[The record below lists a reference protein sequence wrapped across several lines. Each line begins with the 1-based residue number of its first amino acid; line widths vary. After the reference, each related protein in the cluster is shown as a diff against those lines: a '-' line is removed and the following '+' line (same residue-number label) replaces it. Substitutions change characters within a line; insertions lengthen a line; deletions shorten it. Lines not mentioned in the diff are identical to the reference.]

1 MLCQFERVIFPRD
14 AAASTSGF
22 MIAVYKPC
30 GTLRDA
36 AGQILDRFKAVG
48 YCLPTS
54 NKVKYRME
62 GHWSKTQ
69 KHGIQFEVERY
80 EEVITP
86 TKDGII
92 AYLASGQIRGIG
104 KKTAEKIYETF
115 GQETLQ
121 ILDQE
126 PRKLLTVKGISEKKL
141 RKIIDSYL
149 ANRGARDVIAF
160 LAPHG
165 VTPNRAV
172 KLYREYGEETM
183 DIVRNHP
190 YRLCELAGIAFK
202 TADKLAM
209 SMGIDPLSPERVD
222 EALLYTLTDAE
233 GKGHLCLEKHDFLKA
248 CLKLLDTVGM
258 TEDMAAARAVRLIQD
273 GKLVSYGDSVFKSKT
288 ARTEESLAYEIVRKM
303 HGSVAEYPHLD
314 YAIDQE
320 ERKLGFRLAPEQRE
334 AVKMG
339 LTQKLCVITG
349 GPGTGK
355 TSVQKA
361 LLDLY
366 KERYPAAKIACCAP
380 TGKAARRM
388 EQATGVRAST
398 VHRALGLMANE
409 DGQYGD
415 PEMLEADLVLVDE
428 VSMLDVYLAE
438 KLFRSVAD
446 KSRLILVGDSDQ
458 LPSVGPGAVLKE
470 IIASGLVPVVR
481 LDQVFRQKNGSRIA
495 ANAKLI
501 RHGNLSLE
509 YGSDFEFYDS
519 TDLSVSAEIIESLYL
534 QETAKY
540 GIDNVVLLSPY
551 RQKTETG
558 ANALNQRLQ
567 GKINPPMDGK
577 SDAVHGQR
585 RFRTGDKVMQI
596 KNCEDINNGDIG
608 YIKSITGTQS
618 DSVVRIDFGDGR
630 IVDYE
635 NSDLDMLDL
644 GYACT
649 VHKSQGSEYK
659 SVIINLQCAHSVMLV
674 RPLIYTAITRAK
686 EKVLI
691 VGERRALCTS
701 IRRIDTE
708 RVIRNASVDA
718 FRASRRKQKTEMD
731 IDDPMVAYIHS
742 IQTHDTYT
750 LYSRTFYVKNQ
761 PITVREKYLGEAL
774 QYIIPQ
780 KRAVILLSYFEG
792 YNDTEVANIL
802 GVSQT
807 SIARR
812 KKSALMRLRELM
824 EVRSNDE

>member
-1 MLCQFERVIFPRD
+1 MLCTFERVIFPRD
-14 AAASTSGF
+14 ATASSTGF
-22 MIAVYKPC
+22 MIAIYKPC
-30 GTLRDA
+30 GVLKDA
-36 AGQILDRFKAVG
+36 AGNVLDQFKAVG

-54 NKVKYRME
+54 DKVRYNMTGK
-62 GHWSKTQ
+62 WSKSQ

-86 TKDGII
+86 TREGII

-104 KKTAEKIYETF
+104 KKTAERIYDTF

-121 ILDQE
+121 VLDQE
-126 PRKLLTVKGISEKKL
+126 PKKLFTVRGISEKKL
-141 RKIIDSYL
+141 RKIVDSYL

-165 VTPNRAV
+165 VSPSRAV
-172 KLYREYGEETM
+172 RLYREYGEETM

-190 YRLCELAGIAFK
+190 YRLCELAGIAFR

-209 SMGIDPLSPERVD
+209 SMGIDPLSSERID
-222 EALLYTLTDAE
+222 QALLYTLTDAE
-233 GKGHLCLEKHDFLKA
+233 TKGHLCLEKHAFLKE
-248 CLKLLDTVGM
+248 CLKLLDTAGM
-258 TEDMAAARAVRLIQD
+258 TQDMAASRAVRLIQED
-273 GKLVSYGDSVFKSKT
+273 RLVTYGDSVFKAKT
-288 ARTEESLAYEIVRKM
+288 AGIEESLAYEIVRKM
-303 HGSVAEYPHLD
+303 RGSVEEYPDLD
-314 YAIDQE
+314 DSISGE
-320 ERKLGFRLAPEQRE
+320 ERVLRFRLAPEQRE

-339 LTQKLCVITG
+339 LTSKLSVITG

-355 TSVQKA
+355 TSVQRA

-366 KERYPAAKIACCAP
+366 KKRFPAARIVCCAP

-388 EQATGVRAST
+388 EQSTGVPSAT
-398 VHRALGLMANE
+398 VHRVLGLIANE

-415 PEMLEADLVLVDE
+415 PETLDADLVLVDE

-438 KLFRSVAD
+438 KLFRSIPATA
-446 KSRLILVGDSDQ
+446 RLILVGDSDQ

-470 IIASGLVPVVR
+470 IIASGRVPVVR

-509 YGSDFEFYDS
+509 YGPDFEFYDS
-519 TDLSVSAEIIESLYL
+519 TDMSVSAEIIESLYL
-534 QETAKY
+534 QETARC

-567 GKINPPMDGK
+567 GKVNPPSDGK
-577 SDAVHGQR
+577 MDAVHGQR

-596 KNCEDINNGDIG
+596 KNCEDINNGDVG
-608 YIKSITGTQS
+608 YITSITGTQTE
-618 DSVVRIDFGDGR
+618 SVIRIDFGDGR
-630 IVDYE
+630 LVDYE
-635 NSDLDMLDL
+635 NADLDMLDL

-691 VGERRALCTS
+691 VGERRALCTA

-708 RVIRNASVDA
+708 QRGTKLAQRIREFS
-718 FRASRRKQKTEMD
+718 K
-731 IDDPMVAYIHS
+731 
-742 IQTHDTYT
+742 
-750 LYSRTFYVKNQ
+750 
-761 PITVREKYLGEAL
+761 
-774 QYIIPQ
+774 
-780 KRAVILLSYFEG
+780 
-792 YNDTEVANIL
+792 
-802 GVSQT
+802 
-807 SIARR
+807 
-812 KKSALMRLRELM
+812 
-824 EVRSNDE
+824 

>member
-1 MLCQFERVIFPRD
+1 MLCTFERVIFPRD
-14 AAASTSGF
+14 AAASTTGF
-22 MIAVYKPC
+22 MIAIYRPC
-30 GTLRDA
+30 GVLKDA
-36 AGQILDRFKAVG
+36 AGNILDQFKAVG

-54 NKVKYRME
+54 DKVRYNMTGK
-62 GHWSKTQ
+62 WSKSQ

-86 TKDGII
+86 TREGII

-104 KKTAEKIYETF
+104 KKTAERIYDTF

-121 ILDQE
+121 VLDQE
-126 PRKLLTVKGISEKKL
+126 PKKLLTVRGISEKKL
-141 RKIIDSYL
+141 RKIVDSYL

-165 VTPNRAV
+165 VSPSRAV
-172 KLYREYGEETM
+172 RLYREYGEETM

-190 YRLCELAGIAFK
+190 YRLCELAGIAFR

-209 SMGIDPLSPERVD
+209 SMGIDPLSPERID
-222 EALLYTLTDAE
+222 QALLYTLTDAE
-233 GKGHLCLEKHDFLKA
+233 TKGHLCLEKHAFLKE
-248 CLKLLDTVGM
+248 CLKLLDTAGM
-258 TEDMAAARAVRLIQD
+258 TQDMAASRAVRLIQED
-273 GKLVSYGDSVFKSKT
+273 RLVTYGDSVFKAKT
-288 ARTEESLAYEIVRKM
+288 AGIEESLAYEIVRKM
-303 HGSVAEYPHLD
+303 RGSVEEYPDLD
-314 YAIDQE
+314 DSISGE
-320 ERKLGFRLAPEQRE
+320 ERVLRFRLAPEQCE

-339 LTQKLCVITG
+339 LTSKLCVITG

-355 TSVQKA
+355 TSVQRA

-366 KERYPAAKIACCAP
+366 KKRFPAARIVCCAP

-388 EQATGVRAST
+388 EQSTGVPPAT
-398 VHRALGLMANE
+398 VHRVLGLIANE

-415 PEMLEADLVLVDE
+415 PETLDADLVLVDE

-438 KLFRSVAD
+438 KLFRSIPATA
-446 KSRLILVGDSDQ
+446 RLILVGDSDQ

-470 IIASGLVPVVR
+470 IIASGRVPVVR

-509 YGSDFEFYDS
+509 YGPDFEFYDS
-519 TDLSVSAEIIESLYL
+519 TDMSVSAEIIESLYL
-534 QETAKY
+534 QETARC

-567 GKINPPMDGK
+567 GKVNPPADGK
-577 SDAVHGQR
+577 MDAVHGQR

-596 KNCEDINNGDIG
+596 KNCEDINNGDVG
-608 YIKSITGTQS
+608 YITSITGTQTE
-618 DSVVRIDFGDGR
+618 SVVRIDFGDGQ

-635 NSDLDMLDL
+635 NADLDMLDL

-691 VGERRALCTS
+691 VGERRALCTA

-708 RVIRNASVDA
+708 QRGTKLAQRIREFS
-718 FRASRRKQKTEMD
+718 K
-731 IDDPMVAYIHS
+731 
-742 IQTHDTYT
+742 
-750 LYSRTFYVKNQ
+750 
-761 PITVREKYLGEAL
+761 
-774 QYIIPQ
+774 
-780 KRAVILLSYFEG
+780 
-792 YNDTEVANIL
+792 
-802 GVSQT
+802 
-807 SIARR
+807 
-812 KKSALMRLRELM
+812 
-824 EVRSNDE
+824 

>member
-1 MLCQFERVIFPRD
+1 M
-14 AAASTSGF
+14 TG
-22 MIAVYKPC
+22 K
-30 GTLRDA
+30 
-36 AGQILDRFKAVG
+36 
-48 YCLPTS
+48 
-54 NKVKYRME
+54 
-62 GHWSKTQ
+62 WSKSQ

-86 TKDGII
+86 TREGII

-104 KKTAEKIYETF
+104 KKTAERIYDTF

-121 ILDQE
+121 VLDQE
-126 PRKLLTVKGISEKKL
+126 PKKLLTVRGISEKKL
-141 RKIIDSYL
+141 RKIVDSYL

-165 VTPNRAV
+165 VSPSRAV
-172 KLYREYGEETM
+172 RLYREYREETM

-190 YRLCELAGIAFK
+190 YRLCELAGIAFR

-209 SMGIDPLSPERVD
+209 SMGIDPLSPERID
-222 EALLYTLTDAE
+222 QALLYTLTDAE
-233 GKGHLCLEKHDFLKA
+233 TKGHLCLEKHAFLKE
-248 CLKLLDTVGM
+248 CLKLLDTAGM
-258 TEDMAAARAVRLIQD
+258 TQDMAASRAVRLIQED
-273 GKLVSYGDSVFKSKT
+273 RLVTYGDSVFKAKT
-288 ARTEESLAYEIVRKM
+288 AGIEESLAYEIVRKM
-303 HGSVAEYPHLD
+303 RGSVEEYPDLD
-314 YAIDQE
+314 DSISGE
-320 ERKLGFRLAPEQRE
+320 ERVLRFRLAPEQRE

-339 LTQKLCVITG
+339 LTSKLCVITG

-355 TSVQKA
+355 TSVQRA

-366 KERYPAAKIACCAP
+366 KKRFPAARIVCCAP

-388 EQATGVRAST
+388 EQSTGVPSAT
-398 VHRALGLMANE
+398 VHRVLGLIANE

-415 PEMLEADLVLVDE
+415 PETLDADLVLVDE

-438 KLFRSVAD
+438 KLFRSIPATA
-446 KSRLILVGDSDQ
+446 RLILVGDSDQ

-470 IIASGLVPVVR
+470 IIASGRVPVVR

-509 YGSDFEFYDS
+509 YGPDFEFYDS
-519 TDLSVSAEIIESLYL
+519 TDMSVSAEIIESLYL
-534 QETAKY
+534 QETARC

-567 GKINPPMDGK
+567 GKVNPPADGK
-577 SDAVHGQR
+577 MDAVLGQR

-596 KNCEDINNGDIG
+596 KNCEDINNGDVG
-608 YIKSITGTQS
+608 YITSITGTQTE
-618 DSVVRIDFGDGR
+618 SVIRIDFGDGR

-635 NSDLDMLDL
+635 NADLDMLDL

-691 VGERRALCTS
+691 VGERRALCTA

-708 RVIRNASVDA
+708 QRGTKLAQRIREFS
-718 FRASRRKQKTEMD
+718 K
-731 IDDPMVAYIHS
+731 
-742 IQTHDTYT
+742 
-750 LYSRTFYVKNQ
+750 
-761 PITVREKYLGEAL
+761 
-774 QYIIPQ
+774 
-780 KRAVILLSYFEG
+780 
-792 YNDTEVANIL
+792 
-802 GVSQT
+802 
-807 SIARR
+807 
-812 KKSALMRLRELM
+812 
-824 EVRSNDE
+824 

>member
-1 MLCQFERVIFPRD
+1 MLCTFERVIFPRD
-14 AAASTSGF
+14 ATASSTGF
-22 MIAVYKPC
+22 MIAIYKPC
-30 GTLRDA
+30 GVLKDA
-36 AGQILDRFKAVG
+36 AGNVLDQFKAVG

-54 NKVKYRME
+54 DKVRYNMTGK
-62 GHWSKTQ
+62 WSKSQ

-86 TKDGII
+86 TREGII

-104 KKTAEKIYETF
+104 KKTAERIYDTF

-121 ILDQE
+121 VLDQE
-126 PRKLLTVKGISEKKL
+126 PKKLLTVRGISEKKL
-141 RKIIDSYL
+141 RKIVDSYL

-165 VTPNRAV
+165 VSPSRAV
-172 KLYREYGEETM
+172 RLYREYGEETM

-190 YRLCELAGIAFK
+190 YRLCELAGIAFR

-209 SMGIDPLSPERVD
+209 SMGIDPLSSERID
-222 EALLYTLTDAE
+222 QALLYTLTDAE
-233 GKGHLCLEKHDFLKA
+233 TKGHLCLEKHAFLKE
-248 CLKLLDTVGM
+248 CLKLLDTAGM
-258 TEDMAAARAVRLIQD
+258 TQDMAASRAVRLIQED
-273 GKLVSYGDSVFKSKT
+273 RLVTYGDSVFKAKT
-288 ARTEESLAYEIVRKM
+288 AGIEESLAYEIVRKM
-303 HGSVAEYPHLD
+303 RGSVEEYPDLD
-314 YAIDQE
+314 DSISGE
-320 ERKLGFRLAPEQRE
+320 ERVLRFRLAPEQRE

-339 LTQKLCVITG
+339 LTSKLCVITG

-355 TSVQKA
+355 TSVQRA

-366 KERYPAAKIACCAP
+366 KKRFPAARIVCCAP

-388 EQATGVRAST
+388 EQSTGVPSAT
-398 VHRALGLMANE
+398 VHRVLGLIANE

-415 PEMLEADLVLVDE
+415 PETLDADLVLVDE

-438 KLFRSVAD
+438 KLFRSIPATA
-446 KSRLILVGDSDQ
+446 RLILVGDSDQ

-470 IIASGLVPVVR
+470 IIASGRVPVVR

-509 YGSDFEFYDS
+509 YGPDFEFYDS
-519 TDLSVSAEIIESLYL
+519 TDMSVSAEIIESLYL
-534 QETAKY
+534 QETARC

-567 GKINPPMDGK
+567 GKVNPPSDGK
-577 SDAVHGQR
+577 MDAVHGQR

-596 KNCEDINNGDIG
+596 KNCEDINNGDVG
-608 YIKSITGTQS
+608 YITSITGTQTE
-618 DSVVRIDFGDGR
+618 SVVRIDFGDDR
-630 IVDYE
+630 LVDYE
-635 NSDLDMLDL
+635 NADLDMLDL

-691 VGERRALCTS
+691 VGERRALCTA

-708 RVIRNASVDA
+708 QRGTKLAQRIREFS
-718 FRASRRKQKTEMD
+718 K
-731 IDDPMVAYIHS
+731 
-742 IQTHDTYT
+742 
-750 LYSRTFYVKNQ
+750 
-761 PITVREKYLGEAL
+761 
-774 QYIIPQ
+774 
-780 KRAVILLSYFEG
+780 
-792 YNDTEVANIL
+792 
-802 GVSQT
+802 
-807 SIARR
+807 
-812 KKSALMRLRELM
+812 
-824 EVRSNDE
+824 

>member
-1 MLCQFERVIFPRD
+1 MLCTFERVIFPRD
-14 AAASTSGF
+14 AAASTTGF
-22 MIAVYKPC
+22 MIAIYRPC
-30 GTLRDA
+30 GVLKDA
-36 AGQILDRFKAVG
+36 AGNILDQFKAVG

-54 NKVKYRME
+54 DKVRYNMTGK
-62 GHWSKTQ
+62 WSKSQ

-86 TKDGII
+86 TREGII

-104 KKTAEKIYETF
+104 KKTAERIYDTF

-121 ILDQE
+121 VLDQE
-126 PRKLLTVKGISEKKL
+126 PKKLLTVRGISEKKL
-141 RKIIDSYL
+141 RKIVDSYL

-165 VTPNRAV
+165 VSPSRAV
-172 KLYREYGEETM
+172 RLYREYGEETM

-190 YRLCELAGIAFK
+190 YRLCELAGIAFR

-209 SMGIDPLSPERVD
+209 SMGIDPLSPERID
-222 EALLYTLTDAE
+222 QALLYTLTDAE
-233 GKGHLCLEKHDFLKA
+233 TKGHLCLEKHAFLKE
-248 CLKLLDTVGM
+248 CLKLLDTAGM
-258 TEDMAAARAVRLIQD
+258 TQDMAASRAVRLIQED
-273 GKLVSYGDSVFKSKT
+273 RLVTFGDSVFKAKT
-288 ARTEESLAYEIVRKM
+288 AGIEESLAYEIVRKM
-303 HGSVAEYPHLD
+303 RGSVEEYPDLD
-314 YAIDQE
+314 DSISGE
-320 ERKLGFRLAPEQRE
+320 ERVLRFRLAPEQRE

-339 LTQKLCVITG
+339 LTSKLCVITG

-355 TSVQKA
+355 TSVQRA

-366 KERYPAAKIACCAP
+366 KKRFPAARIVCCAP

-388 EQATGVRAST
+388 EQSTGVPSAT
-398 VHRALGLMANE
+398 VHRVLGLIANE

-415 PEMLEADLVLVDE
+415 PETLDADLVLVDE

-438 KLFRSVAD
+438 KLFRSIPATA
-446 KSRLILVGDSDQ
+446 RLILVGDSDQ

-470 IIASGLVPVVR
+470 IIASGRVPVVR

-509 YGSDFEFYDS
+509 YGPDFEFYDS
-519 TDLSVSAEIIESLYL
+519 TDMSVSAEIIESLYL
-534 QETAKY
+534 QETARC

-567 GKINPPMDGK
+567 GKVNPPADGK
-577 SDAVHGQR
+577 MDAVHGQR

-596 KNCEDINNGDIG
+596 KNCEDINNGDVG
-608 YIKSITGTQS
+608 YITSITGTQTE
-618 DSVVRIDFGDGR
+618 SVVRIDFGDGR

-635 NSDLDMLDL
+635 NADLDMLDL

-691 VGERRALCTS
+691 VGERRALCTA

-708 RVIRNASVDA
+708 QRGTKLAQRIREFS
-718 FRASRRKQKTEMD
+718 K
-731 IDDPMVAYIHS
+731 
-742 IQTHDTYT
+742 
-750 LYSRTFYVKNQ
+750 
-761 PITVREKYLGEAL
+761 
-774 QYIIPQ
+774 
-780 KRAVILLSYFEG
+780 
-792 YNDTEVANIL
+792 
-802 GVSQT
+802 
-807 SIARR
+807 
-812 KKSALMRLRELM
+812 
-824 EVRSNDE
+824 

>member
-1 MLCQFERVIFPRD
+1 MLCTFERVIFPRD
-14 AAASTSGF
+14 ATASSTGF
-22 MIAVYKPC
+22 MIAIYKPC
-30 GTLRDA
+30 GVLRDA
-36 AGQILDRFKAVG
+36 AGNILTQFKAVG

-54 NKVKYRME
+54 DKVRYNMTGK
-62 GHWSKTQ
+62 WSKSQ
-69 KHGIQFEVERY
+69 KHGVQFEVERY

-86 TKDGII
+86 TREGII

-104 KKTAEKIYETF
+104 KKTAERIYDTF

-121 ILDQE
+121 VLDQD
-126 PRKLLTVKGISEKKL
+126 PKKLLTVRGISEKKL
-141 RKIIDSYL
+141 RKIVDSYL

-165 VTPNRAV
+165 VSPSRAV
-172 KLYREYGEETM
+172 RLYREYGEETM

-190 YRLCELAGIAFK
+190 YRLCELAGIAFR

-209 SMGIDPLSPERVD
+209 SMGIDPLSPERID
-222 EALLYTLTDAE
+222 QALLYTLTDAE
-233 GKGHLCLEKHDFLKA
+233 TKGHLCLEKLAFLKE
-248 CLKLLDTVGM
+248 CLKLLDTAGM
-258 TEDMAAARAVRLIQD
+258 TQDMAASRAVKLIQED
-273 GKLVSYGDSVFKSKT
+273 RLVTYGDSVFKTKT
-288 ARTEESLAYEIVRKM
+288 AGIEESLAYEIARKM
-303 HGSVAEYPHLD
+303 RGSVEEYPDLD
-314 YAIDQE
+314 NSISGE
-320 ERKLGFRLAPEQRE
+320 ERVLRFRLAPEQCE

-339 LTQKLCVITG
+339 LTSKLCVITG

-355 TSVQKA
+355 TSVQRA

-366 KERYPAAKIACCAP
+366 KKRFPAARIVCCAP

-388 EQATGVRAST
+388 EQSTGVPSAT
-398 VHRALGLMANE
+398 VHRVLGLIANE

-415 PEMLEADLVLVDE
+415 PETLDADLVLVDE

-438 KLFRSVAD
+438 KLFRSIPATA
-446 KSRLILVGDSDQ
+446 RLILVGDSDQ

-470 IIASGLVPVVR
+470 IIASGRVPVVR

-509 YGSDFEFYDS
+509 YGPDFEFYDS
-519 TDLSVSAEIIESLYL
+519 TDMSVSAEIIESLYL
-534 QETAKY
+534 QETARC

-567 GKINPPMDGK
+567 GKVNPPADGK
-577 SDAVHGQR
+577 MDAVHGQR

-596 KNCEDINNGDIG
+596 KNCEDINNGDVG
-608 YIKSITGTQS
+608 YITSITGTQTE
-618 DSVVRIDFGDGR
+618 SVIRIDFGDGR
-630 IVDYE
+630 LVDYE
-635 NSDLDMLDL
+635 NADLDMLDL

-674 RPLIYTAITRAK
+674 RPLIYTAISRAK

-691 VGERRALCTS
+691 VGERRALCTA

-708 RVIRNASVDA
+708 QRGTKLAQRIREFS
-718 FRASRRKQKTEMD
+718 K
-731 IDDPMVAYIHS
+731 
-742 IQTHDTYT
+742 
-750 LYSRTFYVKNQ
+750 
-761 PITVREKYLGEAL
+761 
-774 QYIIPQ
+774 
-780 KRAVILLSYFEG
+780 
-792 YNDTEVANIL
+792 
-802 GVSQT
+802 
-807 SIARR
+807 
-812 KKSALMRLRELM
+812 
-824 EVRSNDE
+824 

>member
-1 MLCQFERVIFPRD
+1 MLCKFEKVIFPRD
-14 AAASTSGF
+14 PAASSSGF
-22 MIAVYKPC
+22 MIAIYKPC

-36 AGQILDRFKAVG
+36 AGNVLDSFKAVG

-54 NKVKYRME
+54 NKVKYRLE
-62 GHWSKTQ
+62 GKWSKSQ
-69 KHGIQFEVERY
+69 KHGIQFDVERY
-80 EEVITP
+80 EEVIMP
-86 TKDGII
+86 TREGII

-104 KKTAEKIYETF
+104 KKTAERIYDTF
-115 GQETLQ
+115 GQQTLQ
-121 ILDQE
+121 VLDQE
-126 PRKLLTVKGISEKKL
+126 PKKLLTVKGISENKL
-141 RKIIDSYL
+141 QKIIDSYL

-165 VTPNRAV
+165 ITPNRAV

-202 TADKLAM
+202 TADKIAM

-222 EALLYTLTDAE
+222 QALLYTLTDAE
-233 GKGHLCLEKHDFLKA
+233 VKGHLCLEKHVFLKE
-248 CLKLLDTVGM
+248 CLKLLDTAGM
-258 TEDMAAARAVRLIQD
+258 TQDMAVARAVKLIQED
-273 GKLVSYGDSVFKSKT
+273 KLITYGDSVFKAKT
-288 ARTEESLAYEIVRKM
+288 AWIEESLAHEIVRKM
-303 HGSVAEYPHLD
+303 KGSVESYPDLD
-314 YAIDQE
+314 ESIAAE
-320 ERKLGFRLAPEQRE
+320 ERILRFRLAPEQRE

-339 LTQKLCVITG
+339 LTSKLCVITG

-366 KERYPAAKIACCAP
+366 KKRYPEAKIACCAP

-388 EQATGVRAST
+388 EQSTGVSSCT
-398 VHRALGLMANE
+398 VHRALGLIANE

-415 PEMLEADLVLVDE
+415 PETLDADLVLVDE

-438 KLFRSVAD
+438 KLFRSVSATA
-446 KSRLILVGDSDQ
+446 RLILVGDSDQ

-470 IIASGLVPVVR
+470 IIASNQVPVVR

-509 YGSDFEFYDS
+509 YGPDFEFYDS
-519 TDLSVSAEIIESLYL
+519 TDLSVSADIIETLYL

-558 ANALNQRLQ
+558 ANALNHRLQ
-567 GKINPPMDGK
+567 DKVNPPAEGKI
-577 SDAVHGQR
+577 DAVHGQR

-596 KNCEDINNGDIG
+596 KNCEDINNGDVG
-608 YIKSITGTQS
+608 YVTSITGTQT

-630 IVDYE
+630 VVDYE

-649 VHKSQGSEYK
+649 VHKSQGSEFK

-686 EKVLI
+686 EKVMI
-691 VGERRALCTS
+691 VGERRALCTA
-701 IRRIDTE
+701 IRRVDTE
-708 RVIRNASVDA
+708 QRGTKLAQRIND
-718 FRASRRKQKTEMD
+718 F
-731 IDDPMVAYIHS
+731 
-742 IQTHDTYT
+742 
-750 LYSRTFYVKNQ
+750 VK
-761 PITVREKYLGEAL
+761 
-774 QYIIPQ
+774 
-780 KRAVILLSYFEG
+780 
-792 YNDTEVANIL
+792 
-802 GVSQT
+802 
-807 SIARR
+807 
-812 KKSALMRLRELM
+812 
-824 EVRSNDE
+824 

>member
-1 MLCQFERVIFPRD
+1 MLCTFERVIFPRD
-14 AAASTSGF
+14 AAASTTGF
-22 MIAVYKPC
+22 MIAIYRPC
-30 GTLRDA
+30 GVLKDA
-36 AGQILDRFKAVG
+36 AGNILDQFKAVG

-54 NKVKYRME
+54 DKVRYNMTGK
-62 GHWSKTQ
+62 WSKSQ

-86 TKDGII
+86 TREGII

-104 KKTAEKIYETF
+104 KKTAERIYDTF

-126 PRKLLTVKGISEKKL
+126 PKKLLTVRGISEKKL
-141 RKIIDSYL
+141 RKIVDSYL

-165 VTPNRAV
+165 VSPSRAV
-172 KLYREYGEETM
+172 RLYREYGEETM

-190 YRLCELAGIAFK
+190 YRLCELAGIAFR

-209 SMGIDPLSPERVD
+209 SMGIDPLSPERID
-222 EALLYTLTDAE
+222 QALLYTLTDAE
-233 GKGHLCLEKHDFLKA
+233 TKGHLCLEKHAFLKE
-248 CLKLLDTVGM
+248 CLKLLDTAGM
-258 TEDMAAARAVRLIQD
+258 TQDMAASRAVRLIQED
-273 GKLVSYGDSVFKSKT
+273 RLVTYGDSVFKAKT
-288 ARTEESLAYEIVRKM
+288 AGIEESLAYEIVRKM
-303 HGSVAEYPHLD
+303 RGSVEEYPDLD
-314 YAIDQE
+314 DSISGE
-320 ERKLGFRLAPEQRE
+320 ERVLRFRLAPEQRE

-339 LTQKLCVITG
+339 LTSKLCVITG

-355 TSVQKA
+355 TSVQRA

-366 KERYPAAKIACCAP
+366 KKRFPAARIVCCAP

-388 EQATGVRAST
+388 EQSTGVPSAT
-398 VHRALGLMANE
+398 VHRVLGLIANE

-415 PEMLEADLVLVDE
+415 PETLDADLVLVDE

-438 KLFRSVAD
+438 KLFRSIPATA
-446 KSRLILVGDSDQ
+446 RLILVGDSDQ

-470 IIASGLVPVVR
+470 IIASGRVPVVR

-509 YGSDFEFYDS
+509 YGPDFEFYDS
-519 TDLSVSAEIIESLYL
+519 TDMSVSAEIIESLYL
-534 QETAKY
+534 QETARC

-567 GKINPPMDGK
+567 GKVNPPADGK
-577 SDAVHGQR
+577 MDAVHGQR

-596 KNCEDINNGDIG
+596 KNCEDINNGDVG
-608 YIKSITGTQS
+608 YITSITGTQTE
-618 DSVVRIDFGDGR
+618 SVVRIDFGDGR
-630 IVDYE
+630 LVDYE
-635 NSDLDMLDL
+635 NADLDMLDL

-691 VGERRALCTS
+691 VGERRALCTA

-708 RVIRNASVDA
+708 QRGTKLAQRIREFS
-718 FRASRRKQKTEMD
+718 K
-731 IDDPMVAYIHS
+731 
-742 IQTHDTYT
+742 
-750 LYSRTFYVKNQ
+750 
-761 PITVREKYLGEAL
+761 
-774 QYIIPQ
+774 
-780 KRAVILLSYFEG
+780 
-792 YNDTEVANIL
+792 
-802 GVSQT
+802 
-807 SIARR
+807 
-812 KKSALMRLRELM
+812 
-824 EVRSNDE
+824 

>member
-1 MLCQFERVIFPRD
+1 
-14 AAASTSGF
+14 
-22 MIAVYKPC
+22 MIAIYKPC

-36 AGQILDRFKAVG
+36 AGHVLDQFKAVG

-54 NKVKYRME
+54 DKVKYRME
-62 GHWSKTQ
+62 GRWSKSQ

-80 EEVITP
+80 EEVIAP
-86 TKDGII
+86 TKEGII
-92 AYLASGQIRGIG
+92 AYLASGQIKGIG
-104 KKTAEKIYETF
+104 KKTAERIYETF

-121 ILDQE
+121 VLDQD
-126 PRKLLTVKGISEKKL
+126 PKKLLKVKGISEKKL

-165 VTPNRAV
+165 VSPNRAV

-222 EALLYTLTDAE
+222 QALLYTLTDAE
-233 GKGHLCLEKHDFLKA
+233 TKGHLCLEKHDFLKE
-248 CLKLLDTVGM
+248 CLKLLDTNGM
-258 TEDMAAARAVRLIQD
+258 TQDMAAARAVKLIQED
-273 GKLVSYGDSVFKSKT
+273 KLITYDNSVFKSRT
-288 ARTEESLAYEIVRKM
+288 ARVEESLAYEIVRKV
-303 HGSVAEYPHLD
+303 HGSVPDYPDLD
-314 YAIDQE
+314 EAISEE
-320 ERKLGFRLAPEQRE
+320 ERALRFRLAPEQRE
-334 AVKMG
+334 AIKMV
-339 LTQKLCVITG
+339 LTSRLCVITG

-355 TSVQKA
+355 TSVQRA

-366 KERYPAAKIACCAP
+366 KKKYPAAKIACCAP

-388 EQATGVRAST
+388 EQSTGVPSTT
-398 VHRALGLMANE
+398 VHRALGLIANE

-415 PEMLEADLVLVDE
+415 PETLDADLVLVDE

-438 KLFRSVAD
+438 KLFRSVPATA
-446 KSRLILVGDSDQ
+446 RLILVGDSDQ

-470 IIASGLVPVVR
+470 IIASDMVPVVR

-509 YGSDFEFYDS
+509 YGPDFEFYDS

-567 GKINPPMDGK
+567 GKINPPGVGK
-577 SDAVHGQR
+577 YDAVHGQR

-596 KNCEDINNGDIG
+596 KNCDEINNGDVG
-608 YIKSITGTQS
+608 YITSITGTQS

-630 IVDYE
+630 VVEYE

-686 EKVLI
+686 ERVLI
-691 VGERRALCTS
+691 VGERRALCTA
-701 IRRIDTE
+701 IRRTDTE
-708 RVIRNASVDA
+708 QRGTKLAQR
-718 FRASRRKQKTEMD
+718 
-731 IDDPMVAYIHS
+731 
-742 IQTHDTYT
+742 IQDF
-750 LYSRTFYVKNQ
+750 SK
-761 PITVREKYLGEAL
+761 
-774 QYIIPQ
+774 
-780 KRAVILLSYFEG
+780 
-792 YNDTEVANIL
+792 
-802 GVSQT
+802 
-807 SIARR
+807 
-812 KKSALMRLRELM
+812 
-824 EVRSNDE
+824 

>member
-14 AAASTSGF
+14 ATMSTSGF
-22 MIAVYKPC
+22 MIAMYRPC
-30 GTLRDA
+30 GTLKDA

-54 NKVKYRME
+54 DKVKYRME
-62 GHWSKTQ
+62 GHWSKSQ

-86 TKDGII
+86 TREGII
-92 AYLASGQIRGIG
+92 AYLASGQIKGVG
-104 KKTAEKIYETF
+104 KKTAERIYDTF
-115 GQETLQ
+115 GLETLQ

-126 PRKLLTVKGISEKKL
+126 PKKLLTVHGISEKKL
-141 RKIIDSYL
+141 QKIVNSYL

-172 KLYREYGEETM
+172 KLYRQYGEETM

-233 GKGHLCLEKHDFLKA
+233 SKGHLCLEKHVFLRE
-248 CLKLLDTVGM
+248 CLKLLDTEGM
-258 TEDMAAARAVRLIQD
+258 TQDMAAARAVHLIQKD
-273 GKLVSYGDSVFKSKT
+273 KLVTYGDSVFRTKT
-288 ARTEESLAYEIVRKM
+288 ARTEESLAYEIVKKL
-303 HGSVAEYPHLD
+303 HGSVPDYPNLD
-314 YAIDQE
+314 ADITEE
-320 ERKLGFRLAPEQRE
+320 ERKLHFRLAPEQRE
-334 AVKMG
+334 AIKMA
-339 LTQKLCVITG
+339 LTSKLCVITG

-355 TSVQKA
+355 TSVQHA

-366 KERYPAAKIACCAP
+366 KKRFPAAKIACCAP

-388 EQATGVRAST
+388 EQSTGVPSST
-398 VHRALGLMANE
+398 VHRALGLLANE
-409 DGQYGD
+409 DGEYSEPG
-415 PEMLEADLVLVDE
+415 MIEADLVLVDE
-428 VSMLDVYLAE
+428 VSMLDLYLAE
-438 KLFRSVAD
+438 KLFRSIPAT
-446 KSRLILVGDSDQ
+446 SRLILVGDSDQ

-470 IIASGLVPVVR
+470 IIACGLVPVIR

-501 RHGNLSLE
+501 RHGNLGLE
-509 YGSDFEFYDS
+509 YGPDFEFYDS

-534 QETAKY
+534 QETTKY

-567 GKINPPMDGK
+567 GKINPPGEGK

-596 KNCEDINNGDIG
+596 KNCDDINNGDVG
-608 YIKSITGTQS
+608 YITSITGSQS
-618 DSVVRIDFGDGR
+618 ESVVRIDFGDGR
-630 IVDYE
+630 VIDYE
-635 NSDLDMLDL
+635 NGDLDMLDL

-686 EKVLI
+686 ERVLI
-691 VGERRALCTS
+691 VGERRALCTA

-708 RVIRNASVDA
+708 QRGTKLAQRI
-718 FRASRRKQKTEMD
+718 
-731 IDDPMVAYIHS
+731 ID
-742 IQTHDTYT
+742 
-750 LYSRTFYVKNQ
+750 F
-761 PITVREKYLGEAL
+761 
-774 QYIIPQ
+774 
-780 KRAVILLSYFEG
+780 
-792 YNDTEVANIL
+792 
-802 GVSQT
+802 
-807 SIARR
+807 
-812 KKSALMRLRELM
+812 
-824 EVRSNDE
+824 SN

>member
-1 MLCQFERVIFPRD
+1 M
-14 AAASTSGF
+14 TG
-22 MIAVYKPC
+22 K
-30 GTLRDA
+30 
-36 AGQILDRFKAVG
+36 
-48 YCLPTS
+48 
-54 NKVKYRME
+54 
-62 GHWSKTQ
+62 WSKSQ

-86 TKDGII
+86 TREGII

-104 KKTAEKIYETF
+104 KKTAERIYDTF

-121 ILDQE
+121 VLDQE
-126 PRKLLTVKGISEKKL
+126 PKKL
-141 RKIIDSYL
+141 RKIVDSYL

-165 VTPNRAV
+165 VSPSRAV
-172 KLYREYGEETM
+172 RLYREYGEETM

-190 YRLCELAGIAFK
+190 YRLCELAGIAFR

-209 SMGIDPLSPERVD
+209 SMGIDPLSSERID
-222 EALLYTLTDAE
+222 QALLYTLTDAE
-233 GKGHLCLEKHDFLKA
+233 TKGHLCLEKHAFLKE
-248 CLKLLDTVGM
+248 CLKLLDTAGM
-258 TEDMAAARAVRLIQD
+258 TQDMAASRAVRLIQEER
-273 GKLVSYGDSVFKSKT
+273 LVTYGDSVFKAKT
-288 ARTEESLAYEIVRKM
+288 AGIEESLAYEIVRKM
-303 HGSVAEYPHLD
+303 RGSVEEYPDLD
-314 YAIDQE
+314 DSISGE
-320 ERKLGFRLAPEQRE
+320 ERVLRFRLAPEQRE

-339 LTQKLCVITG
+339 LTSKLCVITG

-355 TSVQKA
+355 TSVQRA

-366 KERYPAAKIACCAP
+366 KKRFPAARIVCCAP

-388 EQATGVRAST
+388 EQSTGVPSAT
-398 VHRALGLMANE
+398 VHRVLGLIANE

-415 PEMLEADLVLVDE
+415 PETLDADLVLVDE

-438 KLFRSVAD
+438 KLFRSIPATA
-446 KSRLILVGDSDQ
+446 RLILVGDSDQ

-470 IIASGLVPVVR
+470 IIASGRVPVVR

-509 YGSDFEFYDS
+509 YGPDFEFYDS
-519 TDLSVSAEIIESLYL
+519 TDMSVSAEIIESLYL
-534 QETAKY
+534 QETARC

-567 GKINPPMDGK
+567 GKVNPPSDGK
-577 SDAVHGQR
+577 MDAVHGQR

-596 KNCEDINNGDIG
+596 KNCEDINNGDVG
-608 YIKSITGTQS
+608 YITSITGTQTE
-618 DSVVRIDFGDGR
+618 SVVRIDFGDGR
-630 IVDYE
+630 LVDYE
-635 NSDLDMLDL
+635 NADLDMLDL

-691 VGERRALCTS
+691 VGERRALCTA

-708 RVIRNASVDA
+708 QRGTKLAQRIREFS
-718 FRASRRKQKTEMD
+718 K
-731 IDDPMVAYIHS
+731 
-742 IQTHDTYT
+742 
-750 LYSRTFYVKNQ
+750 
-761 PITVREKYLGEAL
+761 
-774 QYIIPQ
+774 
-780 KRAVILLSYFEG
+780 
-792 YNDTEVANIL
+792 
-802 GVSQT
+802 
-807 SIARR
+807 
-812 KKSALMRLRELM
+812 
-824 EVRSNDE
+824 

>member
-1 MLCQFERVIFPRD
+1 MLCKFEKVIFPRD
-14 AAASTSGF
+14 PAASNSGF
-22 MIAVYKPC
+22 MIAIYKPC

-36 AGQILDRFKAVG
+36 AGNVLDSFKAVG

-54 NKVKYRME
+54 NKVKYRLE
-62 GHWSKTQ
+62 GKWSKSQ
-69 KHGIQFEVERY
+69 KHGIQFDVERY
-80 EEVITP
+80 EEVIMP
-86 TKDGII
+86 TREGII

-104 KKTAEKIYETF
+104 KKTAERIYDTF
-115 GQETLQ
+115 GQQTLQ
-121 ILDQE
+121 VLDQE
-126 PRKLLTVKGISEKKL
+126 PKKLLTVKGISENKL
-141 RKIIDSYL
+141 QKIIDSYL

-165 VTPNRAV
+165 ITPNRAV

-202 TADKLAM
+202 TADKIAM

-222 EALLYTLTDAE
+222 QALLYTLTDAE
-233 GKGHLCLEKHDFLKA
+233 SKGHLCLEKHVFLKE
-248 CLKLLDTVGM
+248 CLKLLDTAGM
-258 TEDMAAARAVRLIQD
+258 TQDMAAARAVKLIQED
-273 GKLVSYGDSVFKSKT
+273 KLITYGDSVFKAKT
-288 ARTEESLAYEIVRKM
+288 AWIEESLAHEIVQKM
-303 HGSVAEYPHLD
+303 KGSVESYPDLD
-314 YAIDQE
+314 ESIAAE
-320 ERKLGFRLAPEQRE
+320 ERVLRFRLAPEQRE

-339 LTQKLCVITG
+339 LTSKLCVITG

-355 TSVQKA
+355 TSVQRA

-366 KERYPAAKIACCAP
+366 KKRYPEAKIACCAP

-388 EQATGVRAST
+388 EQSTGVSSST
-398 VHRALGLMANE
+398 VHRALGLIANE

-415 PEMLEADLVLVDE
+415 PETLDADLVLVDE

-438 KLFRSVAD
+438 KLFRSVSATA
-446 KSRLILVGDSDQ
+446 RLILVGDSDQ

-470 IIASGLVPVVR
+470 IIASNQVPVVR

-509 YGSDFEFYDS
+509 YGPDFEFYDS
-519 TDLSVSAEIIESLYL
+519 TDLSVSADIIETLYL

-567 GKINPPMDGK
+567 DKVNPPAEGK
-577 SDAVHGQR
+577 MDAVHGQR

-596 KNCEDINNGDIG
+596 KNCEDINNGDVG
-608 YIKSITGTQS
+608 YVTSITGTQT

-630 IVDYE
+630 VVDYE

-649 VHKSQGSEYK
+649 VHKSQGSEFK

-686 EKVLI
+686 EKVMI
-691 VGERRALCTS
+691 VGERRALCTA
-701 IRRIDTE
+701 IRRVDTE
-708 RVIRNASVDA
+708 QRGTKLAQRI
-718 FRASRRKQKTEMD
+718 
-731 IDDPMVAYIHS
+731 
-742 IQTHDTYT
+742 
-750 LYSRTFYVKNQ
+750 
-761 PITVREKYLGEAL
+761 
-774 QYIIPQ
+774 
-780 KRAVILLSYFEG
+780 
-792 YNDTEVANIL
+792 NDFI
-802 GVSQT
+802 
-807 SIARR
+807 
-812 KKSALMRLRELM
+812 K
-824 EVRSNDE
+824 

>member
-22 MIAVYKPC
+22 MIAMYRPC

-54 NKVKYRME
+54 DKVKYRME

-92 AYLASGQIRGIG
+92 AYLSSGQIRGIG

-121 ILDQE
+121 ILDKE

-165 VTPNRAV
+165 VSPNRAV

-209 SMGIDPLSPERVD
+209 SMEIDPLSPERVD

-233 GKGHLCLEKHDFLKA
+233 GKGHLCLEKQDFLKS

-258 TEDMAAARAVRLIQD
+258 TEDMAAARAVKLIQD
-273 GKLVSYGDSVFKSKT
+273 GKLVSYGDSVFKAKT
-288 ARTEESLAYEIVRKM
+288 FRIEESLAYEIVRKM
-303 HGSVAEYPHLD
+303 HGSVAEYPNLD
-314 YAIDQE
+314 QAIDHE

-339 LTQKLCVITG
+339 LTSKLCVITG

-388 EQATGVRAST
+388 EQATGVHAST

-470 IIASGLVPVVR
+470 IIASDLVPVVR

-509 YGSDFEFYDS
+509 YGPDFEFYDS
-519 TDLSVSAEIIESLYL
+519 NDLSVSAEIIESLYL

-596 KNCEDINNGDIG
+596 KNCEDINNGDVG
-608 YIKSITGTQS
+608 YIQSITGTQT

-630 IVDYE
+630 VVDYE
-635 NSDLDMLDL
+635 NGDLDMLDL

-691 VGERRALCTS
+691 VGERRALCTA

-708 RVIRNASVDA
+708 QRGTKLAQR
-718 FRASRRKQKTEMD
+718 
-731 IDDPMVAYIHS
+731 IHDFS
-742 IQTHDTYT
+742 
-750 LYSRTFYVKNQ
+750 S
-761 PITVREKYLGEAL
+761 
-774 QYIIPQ
+774 
-780 KRAVILLSYFEG
+780 
-792 YNDTEVANIL
+792 
-802 GVSQT
+802 
-807 SIARR
+807 
-812 KKSALMRLRELM
+812 
-824 EVRSNDE
+824 

>member
-1 MLCQFERVIFPRD
+1 MLCQFERIIYPRD
-14 AAASTSGF
+14 PGANTSGF
-22 MIAVYKPC
+22 MIAQYRPC
-30 GTLRDA
+30 GILRDA
-36 AGQILDRFKAVG
+36 AGNTVAQFKAVG

-54 NKVKYRME
+54 DKVKYRMD

-69 KHGIQFEVERY
+69 KHGIQFEVERW

-86 TKDGII
+86 TREGII

-104 KKTAEKIYETF
+104 KKTAERIYETF
-115 GQETLQ
+115 GTETLQ
-121 ILDQE
+121 VLDQE
-126 PRKLLTVKGISEKKL
+126 PKKLLTVRGISEKKL

-149 ANRGARDVIAF
+149 ANRGARDVIAL

-172 KLYREYGEETM
+172 KLYREYGEETL

-190 YRLCELAGIAFK
+190 YRLCELAGIAFR
-202 TADKLAM
+202 TADKLAT
-209 SMGIDPLSPERVD
+209 SMGIDPLSQERV
-222 EALLYTLTDAE
+222 EQALLYTLTDAE
-233 GKGHLCLEKHDFLKA
+233 AKGHLCLEKRAFLKA
-248 CLKLLDTVGM
+248 CLKLLDTEGM
-258 TEDMAAARAVRLIQD
+258 TQDYAAARTVKLIQD
-273 GKLVSYGDSVFKSKT
+273 GKLVTYGDSIFRINT
-288 ARTEESLAYEIVRKM
+288 ARVEESLAHEIVRKTQ
-303 HGSVAEYPHLD
+303 GSVDAYPDLDQHIAE
-314 YAIDQE
+314 E
-320 ERKLGFRLAPEQRE
+320 ERMLRFRLAPEQRQ
-334 AVKMG
+334 AVKMA
-339 LTQKLCVITG
+339 LTNSLALITG

-355 TSVQKA
+355 TSVQRA

-366 KERYPAAKIACCAP
+366 RKRYPEAKIVCCAP

-388 EQATGVRAST
+388 EQATGVPSST
-398 VHRALGLMANE
+398 VHRALGLLANE
-409 DGQYGD
+409 DGLYSE
-415 PEMLEADLVLVDE
+415 PEMIDADLVLVDE
-428 VSMLDVYLAE
+428 VSMLDIYLAE
-438 KLFRSVAD
+438 KLFRSVPANA
-446 KSRLILVGDSDQ
+446 RLILVGDSDQ

-470 IIASGLVPVVR
+470 IIASGMVPVVR

-509 YGSDFEFYDS
+509 YGPDFEFHDS

-567 GKINPPMDGK
+567 AKVNPPAEGK

-596 KNCEDINNGDIG
+596 KNCEDISNGDVG
-608 YIKSITGTQS
+608 YIKSISGTQT

-630 IVDYE
+630 VVEYE

-691 VGERRALCTS
+691 VGERKALCTA
-701 IRRIDTE
+701 IRRTDSEQRGTKLAQ
-708 RVIRNASVDA
+708 R
-718 FRASRRKQKTEMD
+718 
-731 IDDPMVAYIHS
+731 
-742 IQTHDTYT
+742 
-750 LYSRTFYVKNQ
+750 
-761 PITVREKYLGEAL
+761 
-774 QYIIPQ
+774 IIE
-780 KRAVILLSYFEG
+780 Y
-792 YNDTEVANIL
+792 
-802 GVSQT
+802 
-807 SIARR
+807 
-812 KKSALMRLRELM
+812 KK
-824 EVRSNDE
+824 

>member
-1 MLCQFERVIFPRD
+1 MLCTFERVIFPRD
-14 AAASTSGF
+14 AAASTTGF
-22 MIAVYKPC
+22 MIAIYRPC
-30 GTLRDA
+30 GVLKDA
-36 AGQILDRFKAVG
+36 AGNILDQFKAVG

-54 NKVKYRME
+54 DKVRYNMTGK
-62 GHWSKTQ
+62 WSKSQ

-86 TKDGII
+86 TREGII

-104 KKTAEKIYETF
+104 KKTAERIYDTF

-126 PRKLLTVKGISEKKL
+126 PKKLLTVRGISEKKL
-141 RKIIDSYL
+141 RKIVDSYL

-165 VTPNRAV
+165 VSPSRAV
-172 KLYREYGEETM
+172 RLYREYGEETM

-190 YRLCELAGIAFK
+190 YRLCELAGIAFR

-209 SMGIDPLSPERVD
+209 SMGIDPLSPERID
-222 EALLYTLTDAE
+222 QALLYTLTDAE
-233 GKGHLCLEKHDFLKA
+233 TKGHLCLEKHAFLKE
-248 CLKLLDTVGM
+248 CLKLLDTAGM
-258 TEDMAAARAVRLIQD
+258 TQDMAASRAVRLIQED
-273 GKLVSYGDSVFKSKT
+273 RLVTFGDSVFKAKT
-288 ARTEESLAYEIVRKM
+288 AGIEESLAYEIVRKM
-303 HGSVAEYPHLD
+303 RGSVEEYPDLD
-314 YAIDQE
+314 DSISGE
-320 ERKLGFRLAPEQRE
+320 ERILRFRLAPEQRE

-339 LTQKLCVITG
+339 LTSKLCVITG

-355 TSVQKA
+355 TSVQRA

-366 KERYPAAKIACCAP
+366 KKRFPAARIVCCAP

-388 EQATGVRAST
+388 EQSTGVPSAT
-398 VHRALGLMANE
+398 VHRVLGLIANE

-415 PEMLEADLVLVDE
+415 PETLDADLVLVDE

-438 KLFRSVAD
+438 KLFRSIPATA
-446 KSRLILVGDSDQ
+446 RLILVGDSDQ

-470 IIASGLVPVVR
+470 IIASGRVPVVR

-509 YGSDFEFYDS
+509 YGPDFEFYDS
-519 TDLSVSAEIIESLYL
+519 TDMSVSAEIIESLYL
-534 QETAKY
+534 QETARC

-567 GKINPPMDGK
+567 GKVNPPADGK
-577 SDAVHGQR
+577 MDAVHGQR

-596 KNCEDINNGDIG
+596 KNCEDINNGDVG
-608 YIKSITGTQS
+608 YITSITGTQTE
-618 DSVVRIDFGDGR
+618 SVIRIDFGDGR
-630 IVDYE
+630 LVDYE
-635 NSDLDMLDL
+635 NADLDMLDL

-691 VGERRALCTS
+691 VGERRALCTA

-708 RVIRNASVDA
+708 QRGTKLAQRIREFS
-718 FRASRRKQKTEMD
+718 K
-731 IDDPMVAYIHS
+731 
-742 IQTHDTYT
+742 
-750 LYSRTFYVKNQ
+750 
-761 PITVREKYLGEAL
+761 
-774 QYIIPQ
+774 
-780 KRAVILLSYFEG
+780 
-792 YNDTEVANIL
+792 
-802 GVSQT
+802 
-807 SIARR
+807 
-812 KKSALMRLRELM
+812 
-824 EVRSNDE
+824 

>member
-1 MLCQFERVIFPRD
+1 MLCTFERVIFPRD
-14 AAASTSGF
+14 AAASTTGF
-22 MIAVYKPC
+22 MIAIYRPC
-30 GTLRDA
+30 GVLKDA
-36 AGQILDRFKAVG
+36 AGNILDQFKAVG

-54 NKVKYRME
+54 DKVRYNMTGK
-62 GHWSKTQ
+62 WSKSQ

-86 TKDGII
+86 TREGII

-104 KKTAEKIYETF
+104 KKTAERIYDTF

-126 PRKLLTVKGISEKKL
+126 PKKLLTVRGISEKKL
-141 RKIIDSYL
+141 RKIVDSYL

-165 VTPNRAV
+165 VSPSRAV
-172 KLYREYGEETM
+172 RLYREYGEETM

-190 YRLCELAGIAFK
+190 YRLCELAGIAFR

-209 SMGIDPLSPERVD
+209 SMGIDPLSPERID
-222 EALLYTLTDAE
+222 QALLYTLTDAE
-233 GKGHLCLEKHDFLKA
+233 TKGHLCLEKHAFLKE
-248 CLKLLDTVGM
+248 CLKLLDTAGM
-258 TEDMAAARAVRLIQD
+258 TQDMAASRAVRLIQED
-273 GKLVSYGDSVFKSKT
+273 RLVTYGDSVFKAKT
-288 ARTEESLAYEIVRKM
+288 AGIEESLAYEIVRKM
-303 HGSVAEYPHLD
+303 RGSVEEYPDLD
-314 YAIDQE
+314 DSISGE
-320 ERKLGFRLAPEQRE
+320 ERVLRFRLAPEQRE

-339 LTQKLCVITG
+339 LTSKLCVITG

-355 TSVQKA
+355 TSVQRA

-366 KERYPAAKIACCAP
+366 KKRFPTARIVCCAP

-388 EQATGVRAST
+388 EQSTGVPSAT
-398 VHRALGLMANE
+398 VHRVLGLIANE

-415 PEMLEADLVLVDE
+415 PETLDADLVLVDE

-438 KLFRSVAD
+438 KLFRSIPATA
-446 KSRLILVGDSDQ
+446 RLILVGDSDQ

-470 IIASGLVPVVR
+470 IIASGRVPVVR

-509 YGSDFEFYDS
+509 YGPDFEFYDS
-519 TDLSVSAEIIESLYL
+519 TDMSVSAEIIESLYL
-534 QETAKY
+534 QETARC

-567 GKINPPMDGK
+567 GKVNPPADGK
-577 SDAVHGQR
+577 MDAVHGQR

-596 KNCEDINNGDIG
+596 KNCEDINNGDVG
-608 YIKSITGTQS
+608 YITSITGTQTE
-618 DSVVRIDFGDGR
+618 SVVRIDFGDGR
-630 IVDYE
+630 LVDYE
-635 NSDLDMLDL
+635 NADLDMLDL

-691 VGERRALCTS
+691 VGERRALCTA

-708 RVIRNASVDA
+708 QRGTKLAQRIREFS
-718 FRASRRKQKTEMD
+718 K
-731 IDDPMVAYIHS
+731 
-742 IQTHDTYT
+742 
-750 LYSRTFYVKNQ
+750 
-761 PITVREKYLGEAL
+761 
-774 QYIIPQ
+774 
-780 KRAVILLSYFEG
+780 
-792 YNDTEVANIL
+792 
-802 GVSQT
+802 
-807 SIARR
+807 
-812 KKSALMRLRELM
+812 
-824 EVRSNDE
+824 

>member
-1 MLCQFERVIFPRD
+1 
-14 AAASTSGF
+14 
-22 MIAVYKPC
+22 MIALYKPC

-36 AGQILDRFKAVG
+36 AGHILDSFKAVG

-54 NKVKYRME
+54 NKVKYRLE
-62 GHWSKTQ
+62 GKWSKSQ
-69 KHGIQFEVERY
+69 KHGIQFDVERY

-86 TKDGII
+86 TREGII

-104 KKTAEKIYETF
+104 KKTAERIYDTF
-115 GQETLQ
+115 GQQTLQ

-126 PRKLLTVKGISEKKL
+126 PKKLLIVKGISEKKL
-141 RKIIDSYL
+141 QKIIDSYL

-165 VTPNRAV
+165 ITPNRAV

-202 TADKLAM
+202 TADKIAM

-222 EALLYTLTDAE
+222 QALLYTLTDAE
-233 GKGHLCLEKHDFLKA
+233 SKGHLCLEKHLFLKE
-248 CLKLLDTVGM
+248 CLKLLDTPGI
-258 TEDMAAARAVRLIQD
+258 TQDMAATRAVKLIQED
-273 GKLVSYGDSVFKSKT
+273 KLITYGDSVFKAKT
-288 ARTEESLAYEIVRKM
+288 AWIEESLAHEIVRKM
-303 HGSVAEYPHLD
+303 QGSVESYPDLD
-314 YAIDQE
+314 ANIAAE
-320 ERKLGFRLAPEQRE
+320 ERVLRFRLAPEQRE

-339 LTQKLCVITG
+339 LTSKLCVITG

-355 TSVQKA
+355 TSVQRA

-366 KERYPAAKIACCAP
+366 QKRYPDAKIACCAP

-388 EQATGVRAST
+388 EQSTGVPSST
-398 VHRALGLMANE
+398 VHRVLGLIANE

-415 PEMLEADLVLVDE
+415 PETLDADLVLVDE

-438 KLFRSVAD
+438 KLFRSIPATA
-446 KSRLILVGDSDQ
+446 RLILVGDSDQ

-470 IIASGLVPVVR
+470 IIASNRVPVVR

-509 YGSDFEFYDS
+509 YGPDFEFYDS
-519 TDLSVSAEIIESLYL
+519 TDLTVSADIIETLYL

-567 GKINPPMDGK
+567 GKVNPPSDEKM
-577 SDAVHGQR
+577 DAVHGQR

-596 KNCEDINNGDIG
+596 KNCEDINNGDVG
-608 YIKSITGTQS
+608 YITSITGTQT

-630 IVDYE
+630 VVDYE

-649 VHKSQGSEYK
+649 VHKSQGSEFK

-686 EKVLI
+686 EKVMI
-691 VGERRALCTS
+691 VGERRALCTA
-701 IRRIDTE
+701 IRRVDTE
-708 RVIRNASVDA
+708 QRGTKLAQRINE
-718 FRASRRKQKTEMD
+718 FCK
-731 IDDPMVAYIHS
+731 
-742 IQTHDTYT
+742 
-750 LYSRTFYVKNQ
+750 
-761 PITVREKYLGEAL
+761 
-774 QYIIPQ
+774 
-780 KRAVILLSYFEG
+780 
-792 YNDTEVANIL
+792 
-802 GVSQT
+802 
-807 SIARR
+807 
-812 KKSALMRLRELM
+812 
-824 EVRSNDE
+824 

>member
-1 MLCQFERVIFPRD
+1 MLCTFERVIFPRD
-14 AAASTSGF
+14 AAASTTGF
-22 MIAVYKPC
+22 MIAIYRPC
-30 GTLRDA
+30 GVLKDA
-36 AGQILDRFKAVG
+36 AGNILDQFKAVG

-54 NKVKYRME
+54 DKVRYNMTGK
-62 GHWSKTQ
+62 WSKSQ

-86 TKDGII
+86 TREGII

-104 KKTAEKIYETF
+104 KKTAERIYDTF

-121 ILDQE
+121 VLDQE
-126 PRKLLTVKGISEKKL
+126 PKKLLTVRGISEKKL
-141 RKIIDSYL
+141 RKIVDSYL

-165 VTPNRAV
+165 VSPSRAV
-172 KLYREYGEETM
+172 RLYREYGEETM

-190 YRLCELAGIAFK
+190 YRLCELAGIAFR

-209 SMGIDPLSPERVD
+209 SMGIDPLSPERID
-222 EALLYTLTDAE
+222 QALLYTLTDAE
-233 GKGHLCLEKHDFLKA
+233 TKGHLCLEKHAFLKE
-248 CLKLLDTVGM
+248 CLKLLDTAGM
-258 TEDMAAARAVRLIQD
+258 TQDMAASRAVRLIQEER
-273 GKLVSYGDSVFKSKT
+273 LVTYGDSVFKAKT
-288 ARTEESLAYEIVRKM
+288 ASIEESLAYEIVRKM
-303 HGSVAEYPHLD
+303 RGSVEEYPDLD
-314 YAIDQE
+314 DSISGE
-320 ERKLGFRLAPEQRE
+320 ERVLRFRLAPEQRE

-339 LTQKLCVITG
+339 LTSKLCVITG

-355 TSVQKA
+355 TSVQRA

-366 KERYPAAKIACCAP
+366 KKRFPAARIVCCAP

-388 EQATGVRAST
+388 EQSTGVPSAT
-398 VHRALGLMANE
+398 VHRVLGLIANE

-415 PEMLEADLVLVDE
+415 PETLDADLVLVDE

-438 KLFRSVAD
+438 KLFRSIPATA
-446 KSRLILVGDSDQ
+446 RLILVGDSDQ

-470 IIASGLVPVVR
+470 IIASGRVPVVR

-509 YGSDFEFYDS
+509 YGPDFEFYDS
-519 TDLSVSAEIIESLYL
+519 TDMSVSAEIIESLYL
-534 QETAKY
+534 QETARC

-567 GKINPPMDGK
+567 GKVNPPADGK
-577 SDAVHGQR
+577 MDAVHGQR

-596 KNCEDINNGDIG
+596 KNCEEINNGDVG
-608 YIKSITGTQS
+608 YITSITGTQTE
-618 DSVVRIDFGDGR
+618 SVIRIDFGDGR
-630 IVDYE
+630 LVDYE
-635 NSDLDMLDL
+635 NADLDMLDL

-691 VGERRALCTS
+691 VGERRALCTA

-708 RVIRNASVDA
+708 QRGTKLAQRIREFS
-718 FRASRRKQKTEMD
+718 K
-731 IDDPMVAYIHS
+731 
-742 IQTHDTYT
+742 
-750 LYSRTFYVKNQ
+750 
-761 PITVREKYLGEAL
+761 
-774 QYIIPQ
+774 
-780 KRAVILLSYFEG
+780 
-792 YNDTEVANIL
+792 
-802 GVSQT
+802 
-807 SIARR
+807 
-812 KKSALMRLRELM
+812 
-824 EVRSNDE
+824 

>member
-1 MLCQFERVIFPRD
+1 
-14 AAASTSGF
+14 
-22 MIAVYKPC
+22 MIAIYKPC

-36 AGQILDRFKAVG
+36 AGHILDSFKAVG

-54 NKVKYRME
+54 NKVKYRLE
-62 GHWSKTQ
+62 GKWSKSQ
-69 KHGIQFEVERY
+69 KHGIQFDVERY

-86 TKDGII
+86 TREGII
-92 AYLASGQIRGIG
+92 AYMASGQIRGIG
-104 KKTAEKIYETF
+104 KKTAERIYDTF
-115 GQETLQ
+115 GQQTLQ

-126 PRKLLTVKGISEKKL
+126 PKKLLTVKGISEKKL
-141 RKIIDSYL
+141 QKIIDSYL

-165 VTPNRAV
+165 ITPNRAV

-202 TADKLAM
+202 TADKIAM

-222 EALLYTLTDAE
+222 QALLYTLTDAE
-233 GKGHLCLEKHDFLKA
+233 SKGHLCLEKHLFLKE
-248 CLKLLDTVGM
+248 CLKLLDTVGI
-258 TEDMAAARAVRLIQD
+258 TQDMAAARAVKLIQED
-273 GKLVSYGDSVFKSKT
+273 KLITYGDSVFKAKT
-288 ARTEESLAYEIVRKM
+288 AWIEESLAHEIVRKM
-303 HGSVAEYPHLD
+303 QGSVESYPDLD
-314 YAIDQE
+314 ANIAAE
-320 ERKLGFRLAPEQRE
+320 ERVLRFRLAPEQRE

-339 LTQKLCVITG
+339 LTSKLCVITG

-355 TSVQKA
+355 TSVQRA

-366 KERYPAAKIACCAP
+366 QKRYPDAKIACCAP

-388 EQATGVRAST
+388 EQSTGVPSST
-398 VHRALGLMANE
+398 VHRVLGLIANE

-415 PEMLEADLVLVDE
+415 PETLDADLVLVDE

-438 KLFRSVAD
+438 KLFRSIPATA
-446 KSRLILVGDSDQ
+446 RLILVGDSDQ

-470 IIASGLVPVVR
+470 IIASNRVPVVR

-509 YGSDFEFYDS
+509 YGPDFEFYDS
-519 TDLSVSAEIIESLYL
+519 TDLAVSANIIETLYL

-551 RQKTETG
+551 RQKTDTG

-567 GKINPPMDGK
+567 SKVNPSEDGK
-577 SDAVHGQR
+577 MDAVHGQR

-596 KNCEDINNGDIG
+596 KNCEDINNGDVG
-608 YIKSITGTQS
+608 YITSITGTQT

-630 IVDYE
+630 VVDYE

-649 VHKSQGSEYK
+649 VHKSQGSEFK

-686 EKVLI
+686 EKVMI
-691 VGERRALCTS
+691 VGERRALCTA
-701 IRRIDTE
+701 IRRVDTE
-708 RVIRNASVDA
+708 QRGTKLAQRINE
-718 FRASRRKQKTEMD
+718 FCK
-731 IDDPMVAYIHS
+731 
-742 IQTHDTYT
+742 
-750 LYSRTFYVKNQ
+750 
-761 PITVREKYLGEAL
+761 
-774 QYIIPQ
+774 
-780 KRAVILLSYFEG
+780 
-792 YNDTEVANIL
+792 
-802 GVSQT
+802 
-807 SIARR
+807 
-812 KKSALMRLRELM
+812 
-824 EVRSNDE
+824 

>member
-1 MLCQFERVIFPRD
+1 MLCTFERVIFPRD
-14 AAASTSGF
+14 ATASSTGF
-22 MIAVYKPC
+22 MIAIYKPC
-30 GTLRDA
+30 GVLRDA
-36 AGQILDRFKAVG
+36 AGNILTQFKAVG

-54 NKVKYRME
+54 DKVRYNMTGK
-62 GHWSKTQ
+62 WSKSQ

-86 TKDGII
+86 TREGII

-104 KKTAEKIYETF
+104 KKTAERIYDTF

-121 ILDQE
+121 VLDQE
-126 PRKLLTVKGISEKKL
+126 PKKLLTVRGISEKRL
-141 RKIIDSYL
+141 RKIVDSYL

-165 VTPNRAV
+165 VSPSRAV
-172 KLYREYGEETM
+172 RLYREYGEETM

-190 YRLCELAGIAFK
+190 YRLCELAGIAFR

-209 SMGIDPLSPERVD
+209 SMGIDPLSPERID
-222 EALLYTLTDAE
+222 QALLYTLTDAE
-233 GKGHLCLEKHDFLKA
+233 TKGHLCLEKHAFLKE
-248 CLKLLDTVGM
+248 CLKLLDTAGM
-258 TEDMAAARAVRLIQD
+258 TQDMAASRAVRLIQED
-273 GKLVSYGDSVFKSKT
+273 RLVTYGDSVFKAKT
-288 ARTEESLAYEIVRKM
+288 AGIEESLAYEIVRKM
-303 HGSVAEYPHLD
+303 RGSVEEYPDLD
-314 YAIDQE
+314 DSISGE
-320 ERKLGFRLAPEQRE
+320 ERVLRFRLAPEQCE

-339 LTQKLCVITG
+339 LTSKLCVITG

-355 TSVQKA
+355 TSVQRA

-366 KERYPAAKIACCAP
+366 KKRFPAARIVCCAP

-388 EQATGVRAST
+388 EQSTGVPSAT
-398 VHRALGLMANE
+398 VHRVLGLIANE

-415 PEMLEADLVLVDE
+415 PETLDADLVLVDE

-438 KLFRSVAD
+438 KLFRSIPATA
-446 KSRLILVGDSDQ
+446 RLILVGDSDQ

-470 IIASGLVPVVR
+470 IIASGRVPVVR

-509 YGSDFEFYDS
+509 YGPDFEFYDS
-519 TDLSVSAEIIESLYL
+519 TDMSVSAEIIESLYL
-534 QETAKY
+534 QETARC

-567 GKINPPMDGK
+567 GKVNPPADGK
-577 SDAVHGQR
+577 MDAVHGQR

-596 KNCEDINNGDIG
+596 KNCEDINNGDVG
-608 YIKSITGTQS
+608 YITSISGTPTES
-618 DSVVRIDFGDGR
+618 IVKIDFGDGR
-630 IVDYE
+630 VVDYE
-635 NSDLDMLDL
+635 NGDLDMLDL

-691 VGERRALCTS
+691 VGERRALCTA

-708 RVIRNASVDA
+708 QRGTKLAQRIREFS
-718 FRASRRKQKTEMD
+718 K
-731 IDDPMVAYIHS
+731 
-742 IQTHDTYT
+742 
-750 LYSRTFYVKNQ
+750 
-761 PITVREKYLGEAL
+761 
-774 QYIIPQ
+774 
-780 KRAVILLSYFEG
+780 
-792 YNDTEVANIL
+792 
-802 GVSQT
+802 
-807 SIARR
+807 
-812 KKSALMRLRELM
+812 
-824 EVRSNDE
+824 

>member
-1 MLCQFERVIFPRD
+1 MLCKFEKVIFPRD
-14 AAASTSGF
+14 PAASSSGF
-22 MIAVYKPC
+22 MIAIYKPC

-36 AGQILDRFKAVG
+36 AGNVLDSFKAVG

-54 NKVKYRME
+54 NKVKYRLE
-62 GHWSKTQ
+62 GKWSKSQ
-69 KHGIQFEVERY
+69 KHGIQFDVERY
-80 EEVITP
+80 EEVIMP
-86 TKDGII
+86 TREGII

-104 KKTAEKIYETF
+104 KKTAERIYDTF
-115 GQETLQ
+115 GQQTLQ
-121 ILDQE
+121 VLDQE
-126 PRKLLTVKGISEKKL
+126 PKKLLTVKGISENKL
-141 RKIIDSYL
+141 QKIIDSYL

-165 VTPNRAV
+165 ITPNRAV

-202 TADKLAM
+202 TADKIAM

-222 EALLYTLTDAE
+222 QALLYTLTDAE
-233 GKGHLCLEKHDFLKA
+233 SKGHLCLEKHVFLKD
-248 CLKLLDTVGM
+248 CLKLLDTAGM
-258 TEDMAAARAVRLIQD
+258 TQDMAAARAVKLIQED
-273 GKLVSYGDSVFKSKT
+273 KLITYGDSVFKAKT
-288 ARTEESLAYEIVRKM
+288 AWIEESLAHEIVRKM
-303 HGSVAEYPHLD
+303 KGSVESYPDLD
-314 YAIDQE
+314 ESIAAE
-320 ERKLGFRLAPEQRE
+320 ERILRFRLAPEQRE

-339 LTQKLCVITG
+339 LTSKLCVITG

-355 TSVQKA
+355 TSVQRA

-366 KERYPAAKIACCAP
+366 KKRYPEAKIACCAP

-388 EQATGVRAST
+388 EQSTGVSSCT
-398 VHRALGLMANE
+398 VHRALGLIANE

-415 PEMLEADLVLVDE
+415 PETLDADLVLVDE

-438 KLFRSVAD
+438 KLFRSVSATA
-446 KSRLILVGDSDQ
+446 RLILVGDSDQ

-470 IIASGLVPVVR
+470 IIASNQVPVVR

-509 YGSDFEFYDS
+509 YGPDFEFYDS
-519 TDLSVSAEIIESLYL
+519 TDLSVSADIIETLYL

-567 GKINPPMDGK
+567 DKVNPPAEGK
-577 SDAVHGQR
+577 MDAVHGQR

-596 KNCEDINNGDIG
+596 KNCEDINNGDVG
-608 YIKSITGTQS
+608 YVTSITGTQT

-630 IVDYE
+630 VVDYE

-649 VHKSQGSEYK
+649 VHKSQGSEFK

-686 EKVLI
+686 EKVMI
-691 VGERRALCTS
+691 VGERRALCTA
-701 IRRIDTE
+701 IRRVDTE
-708 RVIRNASVDA
+708 QRGTKLAQRI
-718 FRASRRKQKTEMD
+718 
-731 IDDPMVAYIHS
+731 
-742 IQTHDTYT
+742 
-750 LYSRTFYVKNQ
+750 
-761 PITVREKYLGEAL
+761 
-774 QYIIPQ
+774 
-780 KRAVILLSYFEG
+780 
-792 YNDTEVANIL
+792 NDFI
-802 GVSQT
+802 
-807 SIARR
+807 
-812 KKSALMRLRELM
+812 K
-824 EVRSNDE
+824 

>member
-1 MLCQFERVIFPRD
+1 MLCTFERVIFPRD
-14 AAASTSGF
+14 AAASTTGF
-22 MIAVYKPC
+22 MIAIYRPC
-30 GTLRDA
+30 GVLKDA
-36 AGQILDRFKAVG
+36 AGNILDRFKAVG

-54 NKVKYRME
+54 DKVRYNMTGK
-62 GHWSKTQ
+62 WSKSQ

-86 TKDGII
+86 TREGII

-104 KKTAEKIYETF
+104 KKTAERIYDTF

-121 ILDQE
+121 VLDQE
-126 PRKLLTVKGISEKKL
+126 PKKLLTVRGISEKKL
-141 RKIIDSYL
+141 RKIVDSYL

-165 VTPNRAV
+165 VSPSRAV
-172 KLYREYGEETM
+172 RLYREYGEETM

-190 YRLCELAGIAFK
+190 YRLCELAGIAFR

-209 SMGIDPLSPERVD
+209 SMGIDPLSPERID
-222 EALLYTLTDAE
+222 QALLYTLTDAE
-233 GKGHLCLEKHDFLKA
+233 TKGHLCLEKHAFLKE
-248 CLKLLDTVGM
+248 CLKLLDTAGM
-258 TEDMAAARAVRLIQD
+258 TQDMAASRAVRLIQED
-273 GKLVSYGDSVFKSKT
+273 RLVTYGDSVFKAKT
-288 ARTEESLAYEIVRKM
+288 AGIEESLAYEIVRKM
-303 HGSVAEYPHLD
+303 RGSVEEYPDLD
-314 YAIDQE
+314 DSISGE
-320 ERKLGFRLAPEQRE
+320 ERVLRFRLAPEQRE

-339 LTQKLCVITG
+339 LTSKLCVITG

-355 TSVQKA
+355 TSVQRA

-366 KERYPAAKIACCAP
+366 KKRFPAARIVCCAP

-388 EQATGVRAST
+388 EQSTGVPSAT
-398 VHRALGLMANE
+398 VHRVLGLIANE

-415 PEMLEADLVLVDE
+415 PETLDADLVLVDE

-438 KLFRSVAD
+438 KLFRSIPATA
-446 KSRLILVGDSDQ
+446 RLILVGDSDQ

-470 IIASGLVPVVR
+470 IIASGRVPVVR

-509 YGSDFEFYDS
+509 YGPDFEFYDS
-519 TDLSVSAEIIESLYL
+519 TDMSVSAEIIESLYL
-534 QETAKY
+534 QETARC

-567 GKINPPMDGK
+567 GKVNPPADGK
-577 SDAVHGQR
+577 MDAVHGQR

-596 KNCEDINNGDIG
+596 KNCEDINNGDVG
-608 YIKSITGTQS
+608 YITSITGTQTE
-618 DSVVRIDFGDGR
+618 SVIRIDFGDGR
-630 IVDYE
+630 LVDYE
-635 NSDLDMLDL
+635 NADLDMLDL

-691 VGERRALCTS
+691 VGERRALCTA

-708 RVIRNASVDA
+708 QRGTKLAQRIREFS
-718 FRASRRKQKTEMD
+718 K
-731 IDDPMVAYIHS
+731 
-742 IQTHDTYT
+742 
-750 LYSRTFYVKNQ
+750 
-761 PITVREKYLGEAL
+761 
-774 QYIIPQ
+774 
-780 KRAVILLSYFEG
+780 
-792 YNDTEVANIL
+792 
-802 GVSQT
+802 
-807 SIARR
+807 
-812 KKSALMRLRELM
+812 
-824 EVRSNDE
+824 

>member
-1 MLCQFERVIFPRD
+1 MLCKFEKVIFPRD
-14 AAASTSGF
+14 ASASNSGF
-22 MIAVYKPC
+22 MIALYKPC

-36 AGQILDRFKAVG
+36 AGHILDSFKAVG

-54 NKVKYRME
+54 NKVKYRLE
-62 GHWSKTQ
+62 GKWSKSQ
-69 KHGIQFEVERY
+69 KHGIQFDVERY

-86 TKDGII
+86 TREGII

-104 KKTAEKIYETF
+104 KKTAERIYDTF
-115 GQETLQ
+115 GQQTLQ

-126 PRKLLTVKGISEKKL
+126 PKKLLIVKGISEKKL
-141 RKIIDSYL
+141 QKIIDSYL

-165 VTPNRAV
+165 ITPNRAV

-202 TADKLAM
+202 TADKIAM

-222 EALLYTLTDAE
+222 QALLYTLTDAE
-233 GKGHLCLEKHDFLKA
+233 SKGHLCLEKHLFLKE
-248 CLKLLDTVGM
+248 CLKLLDTPGI
-258 TEDMAAARAVRLIQD
+258 TQDMAATRAVKLIQED
-273 GKLVSYGDSVFKSKT
+273 KLITYGDSVFKAKT
-288 ARTEESLAYEIVRKM
+288 AWIEESLAHEIVRKM
-303 HGSVAEYPHLD
+303 QGSVESYPDLD
-314 YAIDQE
+314 ANIAAE
-320 ERKLGFRLAPEQRE
+320 ERVLRFRLAPEQRE

-339 LTQKLCVITG
+339 LTSKLCVITG

-355 TSVQKA
+355 TSVQRA

-366 KERYPAAKIACCAP
+366 QKRYPDAKIACCAP

-388 EQATGVRAST
+388 EQSTGVPSST
-398 VHRALGLMANE
+398 VHRVLGLIANE

-415 PEMLEADLVLVDE
+415 PETLDADLVLVDE

-438 KLFRSVAD
+438 KLFRSIPATA
-446 KSRLILVGDSDQ
+446 RLILVGDSDQ

-470 IIASGLVPVVR
+470 IIASNRVPVVR

-509 YGSDFEFYDS
+509 YGPDFEFYDS
-519 TDLSVSAEIIESLYL
+519 TDLTVSADIIETLYL

-567 GKINPPMDGK
+567 GKVNPPSDEKM
-577 SDAVHGQR
+577 DAVHGQR

-596 KNCEDINNGDIG
+596 KNCEDINNGDVG
-608 YIKSITGTQS
+608 YITSITGTQT

-630 IVDYE
+630 VVDYE

-649 VHKSQGSEYK
+649 VHKSQGSEFK

-686 EKVLI
+686 EKVMI
-691 VGERRALCTS
+691 VGERRALCTA
-701 IRRIDTE
+701 IRRVDTE
-708 RVIRNASVDA
+708 QRGTKLAQRINE
-718 FRASRRKQKTEMD
+718 FCK
-731 IDDPMVAYIHS
+731 
-742 IQTHDTYT
+742 
-750 LYSRTFYVKNQ
+750 
-761 PITVREKYLGEAL
+761 
-774 QYIIPQ
+774 
-780 KRAVILLSYFEG
+780 
-792 YNDTEVANIL
+792 
-802 GVSQT
+802 
-807 SIARR
+807 
-812 KKSALMRLRELM
+812 
-824 EVRSNDE
+824 

>member
-1 MLCQFERVIFPRD
+1 MLCTFERVIFPRD
-14 AAASTSGF
+14 AAASTTGF
-22 MIAVYKPC
+22 MIAIYRPC
-30 GTLRDA
+30 GVLKDA
-36 AGQILDRFKAVG
+36 AGNILDQFKAVG

-54 NKVKYRME
+54 DKVRYNMTGK
-62 GHWSKTQ
+62 WSKSQ

-86 TKDGII
+86 TREGII

-104 KKTAEKIYETF
+104 KKTAERIYDTF

-121 ILDQE
+121 VLDQE
-126 PRKLLTVKGISEKKL
+126 PKKLLTVRGISEKKL
-141 RKIIDSYL
+141 RKIVDSYL

-165 VTPNRAV
+165 VSPSRAV
-172 KLYREYGEETM
+172 RLYREYGEETM

-190 YRLCELAGIAFK
+190 YRLCELAGIAFR

-209 SMGIDPLSPERVD
+209 SMGIDPLSPERID
-222 EALLYTLTDAE
+222 QALLYTLTDAE
-233 GKGHLCLEKHDFLKA
+233 TKGHLCLEKHAFLKE
-248 CLKLLDTVGM
+248 CLKLLDTAGM
-258 TEDMAAARAVRLIQD
+258 TQDMAASRAVRLIQEER
-273 GKLVSYGDSVFKSKT
+273 LVTYGDSVFKAKT
-288 ARTEESLAYEIVRKM
+288 AGIEESLAYEIVRKM
-303 HGSVAEYPHLD
+303 RGSVEEYPDLD
-314 YAIDQE
+314 DSISGE
-320 ERKLGFRLAPEQRE
+320 ERVLRFRLAPEQRE

-339 LTQKLCVITG
+339 LTSKLCVITG

-355 TSVQKA
+355 TSVQRA

-366 KERYPAAKIACCAP
+366 KKRFPAARIVCCAP

-388 EQATGVRAST
+388 EQSTGVPSAT
-398 VHRALGLMANE
+398 VHRVLGLIANE

-415 PEMLEADLVLVDE
+415 PETLDADLVLVDE

-438 KLFRSVAD
+438 KLFRSIPATA
-446 KSRLILVGDSDQ
+446 RLILVGDSDQ

-470 IIASGLVPVVR
+470 IIASGRVPVVR

-509 YGSDFEFYDS
+509 YGPDFEFYDS
-519 TDLSVSAEIIESLYL
+519 TDMSVSAEIIESLYL
-534 QETAKY
+534 QETARC

-567 GKINPPMDGK
+567 GKVNPPADGK
-577 SDAVHGQR
+577 MDAVHGQR

-596 KNCEDINNGDIG
+596 KNCEDINNGDVG
-608 YIKSITGTQS
+608 YITSITGTQTE
-618 DSVVRIDFGDGR
+618 SVIRIDFGDGR
-630 IVDYE
+630 LVDYE
-635 NSDLDMLDL
+635 NADLDMLDL

-691 VGERRALCTS
+691 VGERRALCTA

-708 RVIRNASVDA
+708 QRGTKLAQRIREFS
-718 FRASRRKQKTEMD
+718 K
-731 IDDPMVAYIHS
+731 
-742 IQTHDTYT
+742 
-750 LYSRTFYVKNQ
+750 
-761 PITVREKYLGEAL
+761 
-774 QYIIPQ
+774 
-780 KRAVILLSYFEG
+780 
-792 YNDTEVANIL
+792 
-802 GVSQT
+802 
-807 SIARR
+807 
-812 KKSALMRLRELM
+812 
-824 EVRSNDE
+824 

>member
-1 MLCQFERVIFPRD
+1 
-14 AAASTSGF
+14 
-22 MIAVYKPC
+22 
-30 GTLRDA
+30 
-36 AGQILDRFKAVG
+36 
-48 YCLPTS
+48 
-54 NKVKYRME
+54 
-62 GHWSKTQ
+62 
-69 KHGIQFEVERY
+69 
-80 EEVITP
+80 
-86 TKDGII
+86 
-92 AYLASGQIRGIG
+92 
-104 KKTAEKIYETF
+104 
-115 GQETLQ
+115 
-121 ILDQE
+121 
-126 PRKLLTVKGISEKKL
+126 
-141 RKIIDSYL
+141 
-149 ANRGARDVIAF
+149 
-160 LAPHG
+160 
-165 VTPNRAV
+165 
-172 KLYREYGEETM
+172 
-183 DIVRNHP
+183 
-190 YRLCELAGIAFK
+190 
-202 TADKLAM
+202 
-209 SMGIDPLSPERVD
+209 
-222 EALLYTLTDAE
+222 
-233 GKGHLCLEKHDFLKA
+233 
-248 CLKLLDTVGM
+248 
-258 TEDMAAARAVRLIQD
+258 
-273 GKLVSYGDSVFKSKT
+273 
-288 ARTEESLAYEIVRKM
+288 M

-509 YGSDFEFYDS
+509 YGPDFEFYDS

-691 VGERRALCTS
+691 VGERRALCTA

-708 RVIRNASVDA
+708 QRGTKLAQR
-718 FRASRRKQKTEMD
+718 
-731 IDDPMVAYIHS
+731 IH
-742 IQTHDTYT
+742 D
-750 LYSRTFYVKNQ
+750 F
-761 PITVREKYLGEAL
+761 
-774 QYIIPQ
+774 
-780 KRAVILLSYFEG
+780 
-792 YNDTEVANIL
+792 
-802 GVSQT
+802 
-807 SIARR
+807 
-812 KKSALMRLRELM
+812 
-824 EVRSNDE
+824 SN

>member
-1 MLCQFERVIFPRD
+1 MLCKFEKVIFPRD
-14 AAASTSGF
+14 VSASTSGF
-22 MIAVYKPC
+22 MIAIYKPC

-36 AGQILDRFKAVG
+36 AGNVLDSFKAVG

-54 NKVKYRME
+54 DKVKYRLE
-62 GHWSKTQ
+62 GKWSKSQ
-69 KHGIQFEVERY
+69 KHGIQFDVERY

-86 TKDGII
+86 TREGII

-104 KKTAEKIYETF
+104 KKTAERIYDTF
-115 GQETLQ
+115 GQQTLQ
-121 ILDQE
+121 VLDQE
-126 PRKLLTVKGISEKKL
+126 PKKLLTVKGISENKL
-141 RKIIDSYL
+141 QKIIDSYL

-165 VTPNRAV
+165 ITPNRAV

-202 TADKLAM
+202 TADKIAM

-222 EALLYTLTDAE
+222 QALLYTLTDAE
-233 GKGHLCLEKHDFLKA
+233 AKGHLCLEKHVFLKE
-248 CLKLLDTVGM
+248 CLKLLDTAGM
-258 TEDMAAARAVRLIQD
+258 TQDMAAARAVKLIQED
-273 GKLVSYGDSVFKSKT
+273 KLITYGDSVFKAKT
-288 ARTEESLAYEIVRKM
+288 AWIEESLAHEIVRKM
-303 HGSVAEYPHLD
+303 KGSVESYPDLD
-314 YAIDQE
+314 ESIAAE
-320 ERKLGFRLAPEQRE
+320 ERVLRFRLAPEQRE

-339 LTQKLCVITG
+339 LTSKLCVITG

-355 TSVQKA
+355 TSVQRA

-366 KERYPAAKIACCAP
+366 KKRYPEAKIACCAP

-388 EQATGVRAST
+388 EQSTGVSSCT
-398 VHRALGLMANE
+398 VHRALGLIANE

-415 PEMLEADLVLVDE
+415 PETLDADLVLVDE

-438 KLFRSVAD
+438 KLFRSVSATA
-446 KSRLILVGDSDQ
+446 RLILVGDSDQ

-470 IIASGLVPVVR
+470 IIASNQVPVVR

-509 YGSDFEFYDS
+509 YGPDFEFYDS
-519 TDLSVSAEIIESLYL
+519 TDLFASADIIETLYL

-567 GKINPPMDGK
+567 DKVNPPAEGK
-577 SDAVHGQR
+577 MDAVHGQR

-596 KNCEDINNGDIG
+596 KNCEDINNGDVG
-608 YIKSITGTQS
+608 YVTSITGTQT

-630 IVDYE
+630 VVDYE

-649 VHKSQGSEYK
+649 VHKSQGSEFK

-686 EKVLI
+686 EKVMI
-691 VGERRALCTS
+691 VGERRALCTA
-701 IRRIDTE
+701 IRRVDTE
-708 RVIRNASVDA
+708 QRGTKLAQRIND
-718 FRASRRKQKTEMD
+718 F
-731 IDDPMVAYIHS
+731 
-742 IQTHDTYT
+742 
-750 LYSRTFYVKNQ
+750 VK
-761 PITVREKYLGEAL
+761 
-774 QYIIPQ
+774 
-780 KRAVILLSYFEG
+780 
-792 YNDTEVANIL
+792 
-802 GVSQT
+802 
-807 SIARR
+807 
-812 KKSALMRLRELM
+812 
-824 EVRSNDE
+824 